1 MTYRILKDRIKLI
14 ESYKVPKREFSE
26 KLEALRRLEP
36 SCPVWQR
43 SERSL
48 RLEWASHNLAY
59 LLGYKPER
67 TANVDLDYNQKWF
80 EKIGYFLIGIIAL
93 LIIN

>member
-1 MTYRILKDRIKLI
+1 MTYKIFRDRIKLI

-26 KLEALRRLEP
+26 KLGALRRLEP

-48 RLEWASHNLAY
+48 KHEWASHNLAY
-59 LLGYKPER
+59 LLGYKRER
-67 TANVDLDYNQKWF
+67 TADVDLDYKQGFF